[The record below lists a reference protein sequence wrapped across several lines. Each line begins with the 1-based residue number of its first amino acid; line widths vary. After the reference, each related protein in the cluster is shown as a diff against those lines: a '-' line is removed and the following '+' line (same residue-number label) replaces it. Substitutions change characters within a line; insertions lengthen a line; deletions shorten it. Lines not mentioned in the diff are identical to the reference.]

1 MNTHNLV
8 REALKEK
15 NLALFKELSA
25 TGQLSQFVTETADEI
40 RQQITGGAMAMMFKQ
55 GWNSLPPME
64 RVQKMNA
71 AQAMMREIVL
81 AEMLEFPQDDEDAA
95 S

>member
-1 MNTHNLV
+1 MNTENLV

-15 NLALFKELSA
+15 NPALFKELSA

-40 RQQITGGAMAMMFKQ
+40 RQQITDGAMAMMFKQ